1 MPRVPGFPFPGKGI
15 GDYLQL
21 TGLSASCGDDD
32 AVGLFRADTFEEAR
46 AACDAKPS
54 CDFFSWSRGDRAAT
68 LCSGGAARFKEHPS
82 SAVGVHPRMLELS
95 RYASLPNY
103 QAVCEPEQVLA
114 EVQGVKSVAEAARMC
129 DGRPDC
135 HYFAL
140 STVKDK
146 WSRLE
151 PRETPFY
158 PANTLWLCGGEPVF
172 RRRMGWVS
180 AGKLRNMPPLP
191 PTPDPHPDVAATG
204 ADSLWPPVQKR
215 YPRSPAQ
222 RPPRSPGDFI
232 FSEPLR
238 PKFEDLYEPVPSA
251 ARRRKE
257 ATRELLG
264 NLSKVR
270 F

>member
-21 TGLSASCGDDD
+21 TGLSASCGDDSD
-32 AVGLFRADTFEEAR
+32 VGLFRADTLEEAR

-54 CDFFSWSRGDRAAT
+54 CDFFSWSRGDRAAL

-82 SAVGVHPRMLELS
+82 SAVGVHPRMLDAGAG
-95 RYASLPNY
+95 YASLPNY

-114 EVQGVKSVAEAARMC
+114 EVQGVKGLAEAARMC
-129 DGRPDC
+129 DERPEC

-140 STVKDK
+140 STAKDK

-151 PRETPFY
+151 PRGTPFY
-158 PANTLWLCGGEPVF
+158 PANNLWLCGGAPVF

-180 AGKLRNMPPLP
+180 AGKLRNMPPMP
-191 PTPDPHPDVAATG
+191 PTPDSQPDVAATG
-204 ADSLWPPVQKR
+204 ADPLLAQGR
-215 YPRSPAQ
+215 YPRTPAQ

-238 PKFEDLYEPVPSA
+238 PKFEELYEPVPPA
-251 ARRRKE
+251 AGRRKE

-264 NLSKVR
+264 NISKVT